1 MDSAIVAALAAVAG
15 TAFGAG
21 GQFLQ
26 MSRQRTWQVRDED
39 AQLRRQAAQQLIE
52 ERRDAYVA
60 FMAAASAYGNRL
72 WEQWHIAHTD
82 AASPERVEEAART
95 AYDAHE
101 ALLLPLWRMRIVAS
115 ASVRDAGEDV
125 MKSLWHQREQY
136 RLSDTDPQPQ
146 MDRESWTPARDAFI
160 DASRAEYEAAVA
172 PSRN

>member
-1 MDSAIVAALAAVAG
+1 MDSAVVAAVAAVAG

-26 MSRQRTWQVRDED
+26 TARQRAWQVRDED

-72 WEQWHIAHTD
+72 WEQWHVAHTD
-82 AASPERVEEAART
+82 AVSPERVEEAARI
-95 AYDAHE
+95 AYDAHG

-136 RLSDTDPQPQ
+136 QRSDTDPQPGL
-146 MDRESWTPARDAFI
+146 DRESWTPARDAFI
-160 DASRAEYEAAVA
+160 EASRAEYNAAVS
-172 PSRN
+172 PSGR